1 MIKVVAACLVGAAVA
16 AGLAFAGT
24 NVAANAG
31 SAAEPVNEPLYN
43 YGDR

>member
-1 MIKVVAACLVGAAVA
+1 MIKVIAACVVGAAMA

-24 NVAANAG
+24 TIAANAG
-31 SAAEPVNEPLYN
+31 STAEPVNEPLYN